1 MNAKQL
7 RKQLYKLDEIAL
19 TQLVVAYRLPL
30 IAFVCTDLH
39 DEFTAEDIVSEVFV
53 RLLVKEPKLRDA
65 TALKTYLFS
74 VAKNMS
80 IDYLRK
86 RKREKAWLMEC
97 EKTAGGKT
105 GWFIENALIQS
116 EEEKEL
122 FDAVER
128 LPRGYRE
135 TLYLHY
141 FEEMSIEEIAK
152 TMGKTK
158 KQIYN
163 LLARAKK
170 LLSEKLEKGGVWLNE
185 N

>member
-7 RKQLYKLDEIAL
+7 RKQLYKLDESAL
-19 TQLVVAYRLPL
+19 TELVVAYRLPL
-30 IAFVCTDLH
+30 IAFVCTYIH
-39 DEFTAEDIVSEVFV
+39 DEFIAEDIVSEVFV
-53 RLLVKEPKLRDA
+53 RLLVKEPKLRDEKV
-65 TALKTYLFS
+65 LKTYLFS

-86 RKREKAWLMEC
+86 RKREKAWVEEC
-97 EKTAGGKT
+97 EKTAGCKT
-105 GWFIENALIQS
+105 SWFIENALIQS
-116 EEEKEL
+116 EEKKEL
-122 FDAVER
+122 FNAIET
-128 LPRGYRE
+128 LPAGYRE

-141 FEEMSIEEIAK
+141 FEEMTIEQIAK

-170 LLSEKLEKGGVWLNE
+170 LLSEKLEKGGAVK
-185 N
+185 